1 MPRTRYT
8 RLVHERDEAL
18 LTQQLRD
25 LRRLAWA
32 LRRRPAE
39 PVGLPAVNEP
49 KKRRRDRI
57 KQNQRRTVAPQTTTY
72 QP

>member
-1 MPRTRYT
+1 MSRTRYT
-8 RLVHERDEAL
+8 RLIHDRDEAL
-18 LTQQLRD
+18 LNQQHRD

-39 PVGLPAVNEP
+39 PVELPAVNEP

-57 KQNQRRTVAPQTTTY
+57 KQKQRRTVAHQTTTSS
-72 QP
+72 